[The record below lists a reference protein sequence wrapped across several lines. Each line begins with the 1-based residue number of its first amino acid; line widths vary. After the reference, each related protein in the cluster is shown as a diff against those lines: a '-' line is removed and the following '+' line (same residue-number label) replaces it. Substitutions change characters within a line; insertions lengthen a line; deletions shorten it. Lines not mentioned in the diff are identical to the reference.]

1 MPNYSYAYKNF
12 DKSRQVRSAIREK
25 DISHK
30 HAREISLAIKNLS
43 IEKARVYLEAV
54 LRREIAVPFRR
65 HNNEVA
71 HRSNIRDGFSAGRFP
86 SKATNEFLKLL
97 DNLESN
103 AEYKGMDL
111 DRLKIINIVVHK
123 GTRLKR
129 FTPRAMG
136 RASPKFDTLV
146 LVEMIAQEGAITE

>member
-1 MPNYSYAYKNF
+1 MPNYSYAYKKF

-43 IEKARVYLEAV
+43 IEKARVYLESV
-54 LRREIAVPFRR
+54 LRKEIAVPFRR
-65 HNNEVA
+65 HNNEVG
-71 HRSNIRDGFSAGRFP
+71 HRSNIQDGFSAGRFP

-111 DRLKIINIVVHK
+111 DRLKIINIVIHK

-136 RASPKFDTLV
+136 RASPKFVTLV
-146 LVEMIAQEGAITE
+146 HVEMIAQEGVITE